1 MSDASASPPEL
12 PDGDCEVPVCEIHAR
27 TVARWGA
34 DAEAKR
40 GNALA
45 VVERTSGRR
54 VVATD
59 STAVLKFRAAFA
71 EFICMVNAYAYLQSI
86 LVSLREREH
95 GQTMAEYAVVLAVI
109 TVAIV
114 ATLGFLAGG
123 INKALSSVTSKL

>member
-1 MSDASASPPEL
+1 MRRSSSAVQPQAAGN
-12 PDGDCEVPVCEIHAR
+12 GDPLVLHPLHAIRTDVCRTPTTSGLTATFVRFRGREVPVCEIHAR

-95 GQTMAEYAVVLAVI
+95 V
-109 TVAIV
+109 
-114 ATLGFLAGG
+114 FW
-123 INKALSSVTSKL
+123 